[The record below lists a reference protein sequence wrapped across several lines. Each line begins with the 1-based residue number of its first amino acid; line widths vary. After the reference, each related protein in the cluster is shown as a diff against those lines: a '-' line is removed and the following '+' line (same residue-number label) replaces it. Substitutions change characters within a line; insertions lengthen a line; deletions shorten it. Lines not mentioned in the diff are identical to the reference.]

1 MWNKRPCNRN
11 FLAIIQTKNEID
23 DFDKIVHIIH
33 RKTQE
38 RIGKTLYR
46 LQGIFGVDKLQIF
59 SLLLAQI

>member
-11 FLAIIQTKNEID
+11 FLAIIQTKNKID
-23 DFDKIVHIIH
+23 NFDKVVYIIH

-46 LQGIFGVDKLQIF
+46 LQGIFRVDKLQIF